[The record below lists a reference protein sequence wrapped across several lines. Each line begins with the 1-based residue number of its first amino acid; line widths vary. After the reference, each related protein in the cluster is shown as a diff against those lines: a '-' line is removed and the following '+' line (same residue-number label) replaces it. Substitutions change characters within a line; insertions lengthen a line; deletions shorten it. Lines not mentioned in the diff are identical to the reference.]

1 MTNSTPTPPSSFDAD
16 TDSEPLVQMPSGAKV
31 HVLIAD
37 DNDTNRKVLAAMC
50 DLFDCSSFLTKD
62 GVEAV
67 EAFFTMPFDVILMDI
82 DMPRMDG
89 IEATRTIRSG
99 SEQGRRVPIV
109 AVTAS
114 IDPSDLRTY
123 ADAGMNGVV
132 PKPIEASRLLEAIS
146 TAVGTSLRRRPHTR
160 PC

>member
-1 MTNSTPTPPSSFDAD
+1 MTSSIPTPPSSFESGS
-16 TDSEPLVQMPSGAKV
+16 DSELLVQMPSGAKV

-89 IEATRTIRSG
+89 IEATRTIRAG
-99 SEQGRRVPIV
+99 SEHGRRIPIV

-114 IDPSDLRTY
+114 VDPADLRTY
-123 ADAGMNGVV
+123 TDAGMNGVV

-146 TAVGTSLRRRPHTR
+146 TAVGTSLQRRSQTR